1 MPGDALSAPFTS
13 LFILMLF
20 LHALF
25 LISPTK
31 SVFRHPCL
39 SEIEKEKKKDQVFSW
54 AAGRQI
60 RQVKQKNNGKKM
72 IKKHSRWIR
81 ISFPADTG
89 KEMTMVSL
97 EKLLLLQRTSAS
109 ANSWPNKTFSFV
121 PYLKYPK
128 LTPSTLAT

>member
-1 MPGDALSAPFTS
+1 MTGKA
-13 LFILMLF
+13 
-20 LHALF
+20 
-25 LISPTK
+25 
-31 SVFRHPCL
+31 
-39 SEIEKEKKKDQVFSW
+39 
-54 AAGRQI
+54 
-60 RQVKQKNNGKKM
+60 KNNGKKM

-97 EKLLLLQRTSAS
+97 EKLLLLQRASAG

-128 LTPSTLAT
+128 LTPSTLATQSAAVFSATDYFASSFEPTFYNYTDSKT